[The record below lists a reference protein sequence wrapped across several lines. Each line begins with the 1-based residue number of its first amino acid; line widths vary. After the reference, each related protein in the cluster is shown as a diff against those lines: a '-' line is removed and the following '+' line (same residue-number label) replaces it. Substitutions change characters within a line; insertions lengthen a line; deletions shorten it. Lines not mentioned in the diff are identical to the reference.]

1 MFSVMLQMALL
12 IIAGIAWQ
20 RFAPEHI
27 SATSHRRAL
36 TDLVFYILL
45 PALVI
50 DVLWQA
56 PLDADTFSIQLT
68 AVSRLVSAAL
78 LMWLSLKIFNRFKP
92 ISRAQQGALM
102 LAATFP
108 NATYM
113 GLPVTSEVLGN
124 WAQEMVLKFDL
135 FACTP
140 ILLSIGI
147 MMGQAYGDQAH
158 HQSDTHTNPFKELLK
173 VPPLWA
179 LVLAC
184 GLNLTQTPQPEML
197 GHALHTLAGGVV
209 PLMLIALGMS
219 IRWDTFKIALLPKL
233 LPVCMIGLVIAPLT
247 AMTVAQFLGL
257 GGHTL
262 TAVTLLSAM
271 PTMVFGVI
279 ICERYKLDGAL
290 YAAAVFSTTLLS
302 ILTLPAWFQ
311 FLTH

>member
-1 MFSVMLQMALL
+1 MFNVMLQMALL
-12 IIAGIAWQ
+12 IALGALWQ
-20 RFAPEHI
+20 RFAPGHI
-27 SATSHRRAL
+27 SSLSHRRAL

-50 DVLWQA
+50 DVLWRA

-68 AVSRLVSAAL
+68 AVSRLVSAAI
-78 LMWLSLKIFNRFKP
+78 LMWLCLQVLQRWIPLPRT
-92 ISRAQQGALM
+92 QQGALM

-108 NATYM
+108 NATYL
-113 GLPVTSEVLGN
+113 GLPVTSEVLGD

-147 MMGQAYGDQAH
+147 MMGQMYGA
-158 HQSDTHTNPFKELLK
+158 TEERTNPFKELLR

-179 LVLAC
+179 LVAAC
-184 GLNLTQTPQPEML
+184 LLNLLQIPQPEMVN
-197 GHALHTLAGGVV
+197 HALHTLAGGVV

-219 IRWDTFKIALLPKL
+219 IRWDTFKLGLLPRL
-233 LPVCMIGLVIAPLT
+233 LPVCLIGLLVAPLI

-262 TAVTLLSAM
+262 TAITLLSAM

-279 ICERYKLDGAL
+279 ICERYALDGAL
-290 YAAAVFSTTLLS
+290 YTAAVFSTTLLS
-302 ILTLPAWFQ
+302 MVTLPVWFQ
-311 FLTH
+311 WLAH

>member
-1 MFSVMLQMALL
+1 MFNVMLQMALL
-12 IIAGIAWQ
+12 IIAGIVWQ
-20 RFAPEHI
+20 RLAPNHI

-68 AVSRLVSAAL
+68 AVSRLATAAS
-78 LMWLSLKIFNRFKP
+78 LMWLCLKLFNRLWP
-92 ISRAQQGALM
+92 VSRAQQGALM

-108 NATYM
+108 NATYL
-113 GLPVTSEVLGN
+113 GLPVTSEVLGD

-147 MMGQAYGDQAH
+147 MMGQAYSTSQER
-158 HQSDTHTNPFKELLK
+158 SNPFRELLR

-179 LVLAC
+179 LVIAC
-184 GLNLTQTPQPEML
+184 VLNLTQTPQPEMI

-219 IRWDTFKIALLPKL
+219 IRWDTFKLALLPKL
-233 LPVCMIGLVIAPLT
+233 LPVCVIGLLLAPLT
-247 AMTVAQFLGL
+247 AMTLAQWLGL

-262 TAVTLLSAM
+262 TAITLLSAM

-279 ICERYKLDGAL
+279 ICERYDLDGAL

-311 FLTH
+311 FLSR

>member
-1 MFSVMLQMALL
+1 MLQMGLL
-12 IIAGIAWQ
+12 IAVGIAWQ
-20 RFAPEHI
+20 RLAPDHI

-68 AVSRLVSAAL
+68 AISRLITAAA
-78 LMWLSLKIFNRFKP
+78 LMWLCLQGLQRFLP
-92 ISRAQQGALM
+92 VSRPQQGALM

-108 NATYM
+108 NATYL
-113 GLPVTSEVLGN
+113 GLPVTSEVLGP

-140 ILLSIGI
+140 ILLSLGI
-147 MMGQAYGDQAH
+147 MMGQAYGNIGER
-158 HQSDTHTNPFKELLK
+158 SRPFRELLR

-179 LVLAC
+179 LAVAC
-184 GLNLTQTPQPEML
+184 LLNLLHIPQPEML
-197 GHALHTLAGGVV
+197 SHALHTLAGGVI

-219 IRWDTFKIALLPKL
+219 IRWDTFNWSLLPRL
-233 LPVCMIGLVIAPLT
+233 LPVCLIGLLAAPWV
-247 AMTVAQFLGL
+247 AMSVAQALGL
-257 GGHTL
+257 AGHTL
-262 TAVTLLSAM
+262 SAVTLLSAM

-279 ICERYKLDGAL
+279 ICERYRLDGAL

-302 ILTLPAWFQ
+302 IFSLSAWYQ
-311 FLTH
+311 FLTR

>member
-1 MFSVMLQMALL
+1 MFNVMLQMALL

-20 RFAPEHI
+20 RFAPDHI

-68 AVSRLVSAAL
+68 AITRLATAAG
-78 LMWLSLKIFNRFKP
+78 LMWLSLQVFNRFKP
-92 ISRAQQGALM
+92 LSRAQQGALM

-108 NATYM
+108 NATYL
-113 GLPVTSEVLGN
+113 GLPVTSEVLGD

-140 ILLSIGI
+140 ILLSIG
-147 MMGQAYGDQAH
+147 MLMAQTYGK
-158 HQSDTHTNPFKELLK
+158 SEGRSNPFAELLR

-179 LVLAC
+179 LLVAC
-184 GLNLTQTPQPEML
+184 LLNLTHTPQPEMV
-197 GHALHTLAGGVV
+197 GHALHTLAGGVI

-219 IRWDTFKIALLPKL
+219 IRWDTFKPALLPKL
-233 LPVCMIGLVIAPLT
+233 LPVCIIGLLLAPLT
-247 AMTVAQFLGL
+247 AMLVAELLGL

-262 TAVTLLSAM
+262 TAITLLSAM

-279 ICERYKLDGAL
+279 ICERYHLDGAL

-302 ILTLPAWFQ
+302 IVTLPVWFQ
-311 FLTH
+311 FLSH

>member
-1 MFSVMLQMALL
+1 MIEVMLQMALL
-12 IIAGIAWQ
+12 IAAGILWQ
-20 RFAPEHI
+20 RLAPGHMP
-27 SATSHRRAL
+27 ALSHRKAL
-36 TDLVFYILL
+36 TDLVFYLLL
-45 PALVI
+45 PAMVVNI
-50 DVLWQA
+50 LWQA

-68 AVSRLVSAAL
+68 ALSRLATAAL
-78 LMWLSLKIFNRFKP
+78 LMWLVLQVLKRLLP
-92 ISRAQQGALM
+92 LSRAQQGALM

-108 NATYM
+108 NATYL
-113 GLPVTSEVLGN
+113 GLPVTSEVLGD

-140 ILLSIGI
+140 VLLSLG
-147 MMGQAYGDQAH
+147 MLMAQAYGQNEKRL
-158 HQSDTHTNPFKELLK
+158 NPWHELVR

-179 LVLAC
+179 LVIVCL
-184 GLNLTQTPQPEML
+184 LNLAQVPQPEMI

-219 IRWDTFKIALLPKL
+219 IRWDTFKPALLPTL
-233 LPVCMIGLVIAPLT
+233 LPVCIIGLLLAPLV
-247 AMTVAQFLGL
+247 AMMVAQGLGL

-279 ICERYKLDGAL
+279 ICERYQLDGAL

-302 ILTLPAWFQ
+302 IATLPAWFQ
-311 FLTH
+311 ILSR

>member
-1 MFSVMLQMALL
+1 MLQVMLQMALL
-12 IIAGIAWQ
+12 ITAGIAWQ
-20 RFAPEHI
+20 RFAPDHI

-68 AVSRLVSAAL
+68 AITRLATAAG
-78 LMWLSLKIFNRFKP
+78 LMWLCLQVFNRFKP
-92 ISRAQQGALM
+92 LSRAQQGALM

-108 NATYM
+108 NATYL
-113 GLPVTSEVLGN
+113 GLPVTSEVLGD

-140 ILLSIGI
+140 ILLSVG
-147 MMGQAYGDQAH
+147 MLMAQAYGKREEK
-158 HQSDTHTNPFKELLK
+158 SNPLRELLR

-184 GLNLTQTPQPEML
+184 GLNLAQVPQPEML
-197 GHALHTLAGGVV
+197 GHALHTLAGGVI

-219 IRWDTFKIALLPKL
+219 IRWDSFQLALLPKL
-233 LPVCMIGLVIAPLT
+233 LPVCVIGLLLAPLA
-247 AMTVAQFLGL
+247 AMLVAERLGL

-262 TAVTLLSAM
+262 TAITLLSAM

-279 ICERYKLDGAL
+279 ICERYHLDGAL
-290 YAAAVFSTTLLS
+290 YAAAVFSTTLIS
-302 ILTLPAWFQ
+302 IFTLPLWFQ
-311 FLTH
+311 FLSH

>member
-1 MFSVMLQMALL
+1 MFQVMLQMALL
-12 IIAGIAWQ
+12 IAAGIVWQ
-20 RFAPEHI
+20 RFAPGHI
-27 SATSHRRAL
+27 AATSHRRAL

-68 AVSRLVSAAL
+68 AITRLATAAG
-78 LMWLSLKIFNRFKP
+78 LMWLTMQVFNRFKP
-92 ISRAQQGALM
+92 LSRAQQGALM

-108 NATYM
+108 NATYL
-113 GLPVTSEVLGN
+113 GLPVTSEVLGD

-140 ILLSIGI
+140 ILLSIG
-147 MMGQAYGDQAH
+147 MLMAQVYGK
-158 HQSDTHTNPFKELLK
+158 SESKSNPLRELLR

-179 LVLAC
+179 LLLAC
-184 GLNLTQTPQPEML
+184 LLNLGQVAQPEML
-197 GHALHTLAGGVV
+197 GHALHTLAGGVI

-219 IRWDTFKIALLPKL
+219 IRWDSFKLALIPKL
-233 LPVCMIGLVIAPLT
+233 LPVCIIGLLLAPLA
-247 AMTVAQFLGL
+247 AMLVAEQLGL

-262 TAVTLLSAM
+262 TAITLLSAM

-279 ICERYKLDGAL
+279 ICERYHLDGAL
-290 YAAAVFSTTLLS
+290 YAAAVFSTTLIS
-302 ILTLPAWFQ
+302 IFTLPLWFQ
-311 FLTH
+311 FLSH

>member
-1 MFSVMLQMALL
+1 MFNVMLQMALL
-12 IIAGIAWQ
+12 IVAGIAWQ
-20 RFAPEHI
+20 RFAPDHI

-68 AVSRLVSAAL
+68 AITRLATAAG
-78 LMWLSLKIFNRFKP
+78 LMWITLQVFNRFKP
-92 ISRAQQGALM
+92 LSRAQEGALM

-108 NATYM
+108 NATYL
-113 GLPVTSEVLGN
+113 GLPVTSEVLGD

-140 ILLSIGI
+140 ILLLVG
-147 MMGQAYGDQAH
+147 MLMAQAYGKAEPR
-158 HQSDTHTNPFKELLK
+158 SNPLRELLR

-179 LVLAC
+179 LLLAC
-184 GLNLTQTPQPEML
+184 ILNLAQVPQPEMI

-219 IRWDTFKIALLPKL
+219 IRWDTFKFALIPKL
-233 LPVCMIGLVIAPLT
+233 LPLCLIGLVVAPLT
-247 AMTVAQFLGL
+247 AMLVAERLGL

-279 ICERYKLDGAL
+279 ICERYHLDGAL
-290 YAAAVFSTTLLS
+290 YAAAVFFTTLLS
-302 ILTLPAWFQ
+302 MFTLPVWFQ
-311 FLTH
+311 FLSH

>member
-1 MFSVMLQMALL
+1 MFQVMLQMALL
-12 IIAGIAWQ
+12 IMAGIAWQ
-20 RFAPEHI
+20 RFAPDHI

-68 AVSRLVSAAL
+68 AITRLATAAG
-78 LMWLSLKIFNRFKP
+78 LMWLCLQAFNRFKP
-92 ISRAQQGALM
+92 LSRAQQGALM

-108 NATYM
+108 NATYL
-113 GLPVTSEVLGN
+113 GLPVTSEVLGD

-140 ILLSIGI
+140 ILLSVG
-147 MMGQAYGDQAH
+147 MLMAQAYGK
-158 HQSDTHTNPFKELLK
+158 SEGRSNPLRELLR

-179 LVLAC
+179 LLIAC
-184 GLNLTQTPQPEML
+184 LLNLAQVAQPEML
-197 GHALHTLAGGVV
+197 GHALHTLAGGVI

-219 IRWDTFKIALLPKL
+219 IRWDSFRLALIPKL
-233 LPVCMIGLVIAPLT
+233 LPVCIIGLLLAPLA
-247 AMTVAQFLGL
+247 AMLVAEWLGL

-262 TAVTLLSAM
+262 TAITLLSAM

-279 ICERYKLDGAL
+279 ICERYHLDGAL
-290 YAAAVFSTTLLS
+290 YAAAVFSTTFISIFTLPVWFQLLS
-302 ILTLPAWFQ
+302 
-311 FLTH
+311 H

>member
-1 MFSVMLQMALL
+1 MFNVMLQMALL
-12 IIAGIAWQ
+12 IAIGMAWQ
-20 RFAPEHI
+20 HHAPNHI
-27 SATSHRRAL
+27 SALSHRRAL

-45 PALVI
+45 PALVV
-50 DVLWQA
+50 DVLWTA

-68 AVSRLVSAAL
+68 AVSRLCMAAI
-78 LMWLSLKIFNRFKP
+78 LMWLCLQLLQQLVA

-108 NATYM
+108 NATYL

-124 WAQEMVLKFDL
+124 WAHAMVLKFDL

-140 ILLSIGI
+140 ILLSFG
-147 MMGQAYGDQAH
+147 MLMAQHYSNTGAK
-158 HQSDTHTNPFKELLK
+158 TNPLRELMR

-179 LVLAC
+179 LVVAC
-184 GLNLTQTPQPEML
+184 ALNLTQTPQPEML
-197 GHALHTLAGGVV
+197 AHALHTLAGGVI

-219 IRWDTFKIALLPKL
+219 IRWDTFTLALLPKL
-233 LPVCMIGLVIAPLT
+233 LPVCAIGLLIAPLT
-247 AMTVAQFLGL
+247 AMTVAQGLGL
-257 GGHTL
+257 SGHTL

-279 ICERYKLDGAL
+279 ICERYHLDGAL

-302 ILTLPAWFQ
+302 IVTLPAWFQ
-311 FLTH
+311 YLQP